1 MSAALGLALSS
12 TLSLSV
18 PAFAATTLKIGIDL
32 PTSGADA
39 TNGIPTRNGAV
50 LAIEEANA
58 KGLPGGNKLEADSLD
73 DTVQGVHDPAQGAQ
87 NIKTFIAD
95 PTVMGVIGPFNSNV
109 AKAEIPL
116 TNDAGLAQISPSNTN
131 TGLTKGDD
139 AKTLRSSHPDTIA
152 YFRVCTTD
160 DKQGA
165 AGAQFARKLGFKK
178 VFVIDDNETYGKG
191 LADVFETDFAKL
203 GGTVLGHE
211 HITKNQQDFKALLTK
226 VHSLGPDAIFFG
238 GTTSSGGGLVRKQM
252 ADVGLGSVA
261 FIGGDGISDEEFIKE
276 TGSAADNSYYTV
288 AAPETSKLAT
298 AKTLHRRLQEAF
310 WRRSRPVQRQRLC
323 RRPDHHRGDHQG
335 RRQPDPRRRAQERRS
350 HDQHR
355 HADRDDRVR
364 QERGHDRTN
373 PQLLCHQGRQT
384 AVRQPN
390 QPQGLT
396 FVLRRPERGR
406 HHACR
411 PRLLFGKR
419 DVEQGA
425 KSVASKADVKGRP
438 GWMFSFSSL
447 STGSRSVGST
457 RSSRWATRWSTASS
471 SSSILPTG
479 TSIH

>member
-1 MSAALGLALSS
+1 MFSSQRRPHVFTRAVTMSVALGVALSS
-12 TLSLSV
+12 SLSAAI
-18 PAFAATTLKIGIDL
+18 PAFAATTYKIGIDL

-95 PTVMGVIGPFNSNV
+95 PTVLGVVGPFNSNV

-116 TNDAGLAQISPSNTN
+116 TNDAGLPQISPSNTN

-152 YFRVCTTD
+152 FFRVCTTD
-160 DKQGA
+160 DRQGA

-191 LADVFETDFAKL
+191 LADVFEADFAKL

-226 VHSLGPDAIFFG
+226 VKSLGPDAIFFG

-261 FIGGDGISDEEFIKE
+261 YIGGDGISDEEFIKQ

-288 AAPETSKLAT
+288 AAPETSKLAS
-298 AKTLHRRLQEAF
+298 AKTFIAAYKKRFNGQEPGPYSANAYAA
-310 WRRSRPVQRQRLC
+310 
-323 RRPDHHRGDHQG
+323 
-335 RRQPDPRRRAQERRS
+335 AQIII
-350 HDQHR
+350 
-355 HADRDDRVR
+355 AAIVKA
-364 QERGHDRTN
+364 GAN
-373 PQLLCHQGRQT
+373 PT
-384 AVRQPN
+384 
-390 QPQGLT
+390 
-396 FVLRRPERGR
+396 RPEV
-406 HHACR
+406 
-411 PRLLFGKR
+411 LKN
-419 DVEQGA
+419 
-425 KSVASKADVKGRP
+425 VA
-438 GWMFSFSSL
+438 
-447 STGSRSVGST
+447 
-457 RSSRWATRWSTASS
+457 AT
-471 SSSILPTG
+471 SSIDTPIG
-479 TSIH
+479 TIGFDKNGDTTAPILSFYAIKGGKPEFVNQINLKS

>member
-1 MSAALGLALSS
+1 MSVALGVGLSS
-12 TLSLSV
+12 TLSIS
-18 PAFAATTLKIGIDL
+18 PAWAATTYKIGIDL

-58 KGLPGGNKLEADSLD
+58 KGLPGGNKIEADSLD

-95 PTVMGVIGPFNSNV
+95 PTVLGVVGPFNSNV

-160 DKQGA
+160 DRQGA

-191 LADVFETDFAKL
+191 LADVFEADFAKQ
-203 GGTVLGHE
+203 GGTILGHE

-226 VHSLGPDAIFFG
+226 VKSLGPDAIFFG

-261 FIGGDGISDEEFIKE
+261 YIGGDGISDEEFIKQ

-288 AAPETSKLAT
+288 AAPETSKLAS
-298 AKTLHRRLQEAF
+298 AKTFIAAYKKRFGEEPGPYSANAYAA
-310 WRRSRPVQRQRLC
+310 
-323 RRPDHHRGDHQG
+323 
-335 RRQPDPRRRAQERRS
+335 AQIIIAAIVKS
-350 HDQHR
+350 
-355 HADRDDRVR
+355 
-364 QERGHDRTN
+364 
-373 PQLLCHQGRQT
+373 
-384 AVRQPN
+384 
-390 QPQGLT
+390 
-396 FVLRRPERGR
+396 
-406 HHACR
+406 
-411 PRLLFGKR
+411 
-419 DVEQGA
+419 GA
-425 KSVASKADVKGRP
+425 SPTRADVLKNVAATSNIDTPIGTIGFDANGDTTAPILSFYAIKGGKP
-438 GWMFSFSSL
+438 EFVNQINLKS
-447 STGSRSVGST
+447 
-457 RSSRWATRWSTASS
+457 
-471 SSSILPTG
+471 
-479 TSIH
+479 

>member
-1 MSAALGLALSS
+1 MSVALGVALSS

-18 PAFAATTLKIGIDL
+18 PVSAASTLKIGIDL

-39 TNGIPTRNGAV
+39 TNGIPTQNGAV

-95 PTVMGVIGPFNSNV
+95 SAVLGVVGPFNSNV

-160 DKQGA
+160 DRQGA
-165 AGAQFARKLGFKK
+165 AGAQFSRKLGFKK
-178 VFVIDDNETYGKG
+178 AFIIDDNETYGKG
-191 LADVFETDFAKL
+191 LADVFEADFKQL

-226 VHSLGPDAIFFG
+226 AHSLGPDMIFFG

-261 FIGGDGISDEEFIKE
+261 YVGGDGISDEEFIKQ
-276 TGSAADNSYYTV
+276 TGSSANNSYYTV
-288 AAPETSKLAT
+288 AAPETSKLAS
-298 AKTLHRRLQEAF
+298 AKTFIAAYKKRFGSDPGPYSANAYAAAQIIIAAIIKSGPTP
-310 WRRSRPVQRQRLC
+310 SR
-323 RRPDHHRGDHQG
+323 
-335 RRQPDPRRRAQERRS
+335 
-350 HDQHR
+350 
-355 HADRDDRVR
+355 
-364 QERGHDRTN
+364 
-373 PQLLCHQGRQT
+373 
-384 AVRQPN
+384 
-390 QPQGLT
+390 
-396 FVLRRPERGR
+396 
-406 HHACR
+406 
-411 PRLLFGKR
+411 
-419 DVEQGA
+419 
-425 KSVASKADVKGRP
+425 ADVLKN
-438 GWMFSFSSL
+438 
-447 STGSRSVGST
+447 VA
-457 RSSRWATRWSTASS
+457 AT
-471 SSSILPTG
+471 
-479 TSIH
+479 TSIDTPIGTIGFDKNGDTTAPILSFYAIKDGKAEFVNQVNLKS

>member
-1 MSAALGLALSS
+1 MLSFQRRPRAFARAAAMSIALGVALSS

-58 KGLPGGNKLEADSLD
+58 KGLPGGNKVEADSLD

-95 PTVMGVIGPFNSNV
+95 PAVMGVVGPFNSNV

-139 AKTLRSSHPDTIA
+139 AKTLRSSHPNTIA

-160 DKQGA
+160 DRQGA

-191 LADVFETDFAKL
+191 LADVFEADFAKL
-203 GGTVLGHE
+203 GGTILGHE

-261 FIGGDGISDEEFIKE
+261 YIGGDGISDEEFIKQ

-298 AKTLHRRLQEAF
+298 AKTFIAAYKKRFGE
-310 WRRSRPVQRQRLC
+310 
-323 RRPDHHRGDHQG
+323 
-335 RRQPDPRRRAQERRS
+335 DPGPYSANAYAAAQIIIAAIVKSGASPTRAE
-350 HDQHR
+350 
-355 HADRDDRVR
+355 
-364 QERGHDRTN
+364 
-373 PQLLCHQGRQT
+373 
-384 AVRQPN
+384 
-390 QPQGLT
+390 
-396 FVLRRPERGR
+396 VL
-406 HHACR
+406 
-411 PRLLFGKR
+411 KN
-419 DVEQGA
+419 
-425 KSVASKADVKGRP
+425 VA
-438 GWMFSFSSL
+438 
-447 STGSRSVGST
+447 
-457 RSSRWATRWSTASS
+457 AT
-471 SSSILPTG
+471 
-479 TSIH
+479 TSIDTPIGTIGFDANGDTTAPILSFYAIKGGKPKFVNQINLKG

>member
-1 MSAALGLALSS
+1 MSSSQQRPHAFARILTMSVALGVGLTS
-12 TLSLSV
+12 TLSAS
-18 PAFAATTLKIGIDL
+18 PAWAATTYKVGIDL

-58 KGLPGGNKLEADSLD
+58 KGLPGGNKVEADSLD

-95 PTVMGVIGPFNSNV
+95 PTVLGVVGPFNSNV

-160 DKQGA
+160 DRQGA
-165 AGAQFARKLGFKK
+165 AGAQFAKKLGFKK

-191 LADVFETDFAKL
+191 LADVFESDFAKG
-203 GGTVLGHE
+203 GGTILGHE

-226 VHSLGPDAIFFG
+226 VKSLGPDAIFFG

-252 ADVGLGSVA
+252 ADVGLGGVA
-261 FIGGDGISDEEFIKE
+261 YIGGDGISDEEFIKQ

-298 AKTLHRRLQEAF
+298 AKTFIAAYKKRFGEEPGPYSANAYAAAQIIIAAIVKAGADPTRAAVLKNVAATTNIDTPIGTIGF
-310 WRRSRPVQRQRLC
+310 
-323 RRPDHHRGDHQG
+323 DANGD
-335 RRQPDPRRRAQERRS
+335 
-350 HDQHR
+350 
-355 HADRDDRVR
+355 
-364 QERGHDRTN
+364 T
-373 PQLLCHQGRQT
+373 T
-384 AVRQPN
+384 APILSFYAIKGGKPEFVN
-390 QPQGLT
+390 QINL
-396 FVLRRPERGR
+396 
-406 HHACR
+406 
-411 PRLLFGKR
+411 
-419 DVEQGA
+419 
-425 KSVASKADVKGRP
+425 KS
-438 GWMFSFSSL
+438 
-447 STGSRSVGST
+447 
-457 RSSRWATRWSTASS
+457 
-471 SSSILPTG
+471 
-479 TSIH
+479 

>member
-1 MSAALGLALSS
+1 MFSSQRRPRAVARAVAMSVALGLALSS
-12 TLSLSV
+12 VLSVSV
-18 PAFAATTLKIGIDL
+18 PASAATTLKIGIDL

-95 PTVMGVIGPFNSNV
+95 STVMGVVGPFNSNV

-160 DKQGA
+160 DRQGA

-178 VFVIDDNETYGKG
+178 VFIIDDNETYGKG
-191 LADVFETDFAKL
+191 LADVFEADFAKL

-238 GTTSSGGGLVRKQM
+238 GTTASGGGLVRKQM

-261 FIGGDGISDEEFIKE
+261 YIGGDGISDEEFIKQ

-288 AAPETSKLAT
+288 AAPETSKLASAKAFT
-298 AKTLHRRLQEAF
+298 AAYKKRF
-310 WRRSRPVQRQRLC
+310 GS
-323 RRPDHHRGDHQG
+323 
-335 RRQPDPRRRAQERRS
+335 DPGPYSGNAYAAAQIIIAAIVKS
-350 HDQHR
+350 G
-355 HADRDDRVR
+355 A
-364 QERGHDRTN
+364 N
-373 PQLLCHQGRQT
+373 PTR
-384 AVRQPN
+384 
-390 QPQGLT
+390 
-396 FVLRRPERGR
+396 
-406 HHACR
+406 
-411 PRLLFGKR
+411 
-419 DVEQGA
+419 
-425 KSVASKADVKGRP
+425 ADVLKNVAATSNIDTPIGTIGFDKNGDTTAPILSFYAIKDGKPQFVNQINLKG
-438 GWMFSFSSL
+438 
-447 STGSRSVGST
+447 
-457 RSSRWATRWSTASS
+457 
-471 SSSILPTG
+471 
-479 TSIH
+479 